1 MVGFRLICGRER
13 DWTEKTDPERER
25 GRENRG
31 REGNLEGLVIQVI
44 QVIRGRAAKSP
55 SGRDQICYPDQR
67 RSWLM
72 NLCRGPKGA
81 KHLKNRSSLSVTAGR
96 RGPREHA

>member
-1 MVGFRLICGRER
+1 MAERGNGQRRLI
-13 DWTEKTDPERER
+13 EK
-25 GRENRG
+25 G
-31 REGNLEGLVIQVI
+31 REGERIEVENRNLEGLVI

-55 SGRDQICYPDQR
+55 AGRDQICYPDQR
-67 RSWLM
+67 RWWLM

-96 RGPREHA
+96 RGSREHA

>member
-1 MVGFRLICGRER
+1 MIQ
-13 DWTEKTDPERER
+13 K
-25 GRENRG
+25 G
-31 REGNLEGLVIQVI
+31 REGERREVENGSLEGLVI

-55 SGRDQICYPDQR
+55 AGRDQICYPDQR

-72 NLCRGPKGA
+72 NLCLGPKGT
-81 KHLKNRSSLSVTAGR
+81 KHLKNRSSLSVTAGC